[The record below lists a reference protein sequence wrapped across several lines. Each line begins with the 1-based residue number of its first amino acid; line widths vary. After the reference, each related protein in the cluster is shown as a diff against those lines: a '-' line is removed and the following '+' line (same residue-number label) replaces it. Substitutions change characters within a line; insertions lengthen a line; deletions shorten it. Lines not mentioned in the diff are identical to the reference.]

1 MEKYDLIVIG
11 SGPAG
16 QRAAIQAAKFG
27 KHVALVEKL
36 EVVGGV
42 AINTGTIPSKTI
54 REAVLHLSGF
64 YYQNIYGVNY
74 RVKEQITM
82 ADLSFRAQ
90 HVIKTEID
98 VIRAQLSRNGI
109 EIFTGTASFLDP
121 CHIRVVGSRNQSEY
135 EAANTGADVGI
146 ALGARAGNLHD
157 HSRRAACRL
166 RAVRAGGH
174 RRPRAAP
181 VGSRQRMT
189 LLRLDN
195 VGKSYG
201 GVAALRGVSFAVG
214 AGEII
219 GLMGANGAGKTTA
232 FSLIAGT
239 QRPTSGEIWFDGAR
253 IDRKPPYAVAHLGI
267 ARTFQIVRPFGG
279 LRVIDNLV
287 VAAMY
292 GHARERTRSAA
303 EDRAREILH
312 EVGLARDLER
322 RAETLT
328 LAGRKR
334 LEIARALATSP
345 RLLLLDE
352 VLAGLTASE
361 VAEALD
367 IIRAL
372 HRQRNL
378 TLVVIE
384 HVMRALTQLCQRIV
398 VLHHGEKI
406 AEGSPA
412 EITADPRVIA
422 CYLGTRKA

>member
-1 MEKYDLIVIG
+1 
-11 SGPAG
+11 
-16 QRAAIQAAKFG
+16 
-27 KHVALVEKL
+27 
-36 EVVGGV
+36 
-42 AINTGTIPSKTI
+42 
-54 REAVLHLSGF
+54 
-64 YYQNIYGVNY
+64 
-74 RVKEQITM
+74 
-82 ADLSFRAQ
+82 
-90 HVIKTEID
+90 
-98 VIRAQLSRNGI
+98 
-109 EIFTGTASFLDP
+109 
-121 CHIRVVGSRNQSEY
+121 
-135 EAANTGADVGI
+135 
-146 ALGARAGNLHD
+146 
-157 HSRRAACRL
+157 
-166 RAVRAGGH
+166 
-174 RRPRAAP
+174 
-181 VGSRQRMT
+181 MT

-253 IDRKPPYAVAHLGI
+253 IDRKPPYAVAHLGV

-312 EVGLARDLER
+312 EVGLGRDLER

-372 HRQRNL
+372 HRRRDL

>member
-1 MEKYDLIVIG
+1 
-11 SGPAG
+11 
-16 QRAAIQAAKFG
+16 
-27 KHVALVEKL
+27 
-36 EVVGGV
+36 
-42 AINTGTIPSKTI
+42 
-54 REAVLHLSGF
+54 
-64 YYQNIYGVNY
+64 
-74 RVKEQITM
+74 
-82 ADLSFRAQ
+82 
-90 HVIKTEID
+90 
-98 VIRAQLSRNGI
+98 
-109 EIFTGTASFLDP
+109 
-121 CHIRVVGSRNQSEY
+121 
-135 EAANTGADVGI
+135 
-146 ALGARAGNLHD
+146 
-157 HSRRAACRL
+157 
-166 RAVRAGGH
+166 
-174 RRPRAAP
+174 
-181 VGSRQRMT
+181 MT

-253 IDRKPPYAVAHLGI
+253 IDRKPPYAVAHLGV

-372 HRQRNL
+372 HRRRNL

-406 AEGSPA
+406 AEGSPV